1 MNSRNIYERI
11 TDKRAMFLCID
22 ALDFKKLSTGQ
33 PAPRMKLRFCTF
45 NNEVSSGAK
54 ITGEVNIYIP
64 LPHFLLLCHD
74 VLSGTL
80 AKRQLA
86 LLKQHGEQGDA
97 FRHATYFENF
107 GGTTAQP
114 ITAVKLSVVNGL
126 GEKPCFALVATAG
139 PGELTSIGGIVPL
152 KNTKPEQSIFI
163 NMPNDDLK
171 EMCLIGRAYAEQYIQ
186 LDLQSRLVEVR
197 KLKDSLQ
204 AQKEASF

>member
-1 MNSRNIYERI
+1 
-11 TDKRAMFLCID
+11 MFLCID

-45 NNEVSSGAK
+45 NNEVSSGTK
-54 ITGEVNIYIP
+54 ITGEVNVYIP

-74 VLSGTL
+74 VLNGTL
-80 AKRQLA
+80 AKRQLV
-86 LLKQHGEQGDA
+86 LLKQHGEQGGA

-107 GGTTAQP
+107 GGTTTQP

-139 PGELTSIGGIVPL
+139 PGELTSIGGILPL

-163 NMPNDDLK
+163 NMPNEDLK

-197 KLKDSLQ
+197 KLKDNWL